1 MPMETI
7 CCHGNQSSNPISPET
22 LCSLILYLKMC
33 YMKYDLNLATDF
45 REVWMEALRLTV
57 ILLMHQV
64 SGLGLRANN
73 VIYKP
78 GYIKVV
84 DSFILVSNCF

>member
-64 SGLGLRANN
+64 SGSGLRANN